1 MEDIKDKLKAAISEV
16 FGIDVEPN
24 VTEAPKDF
32 DADYSTNVAMQICK
46 QAGKNPRQVAEE
58 IVKALAD
65 SGYDIE
71 IAGPGFLNFKSS
83 DDYFKTKI
91 ADFGSKFMENI
102 SQNEYSGQTVICE
115 FSDPNPFKVLHVGH
129 LYTSIVGDS
138 ISRLVEFAGGK
149 VVRANFG
156 GDVGL
161 HVAKTIYA
169 VRKNG
174 VDTSDIETIAKCY
187 VEGTRDYEEDEAAH
201 EEITK
206 LNKMIYEI
214 AANGPEFNYDD
225 AEKAEIAAL
234 YWTGREVSYDY
245 FKNFYAKIGVK
256 FDKYYPESTVAMRGL
271 HEVQEHVGEVYEES
285 DGAIVYKGEKDGLHT
300 RVFINKNGLPTYEAK
315 DVGLIFTKYDDY
327 EFDKSIVITGNDII
341 DYMKVVLTS
350 ISKYAPKLVERTLHL
365 THGNVR
371 LPGNEKMSSRKGNFL
386 KAVDVL
392 QAVNEALEKEH
403 DSLDEKVSLGATKYA
418 FLKYKVGGNIIFEP
432 EESVK
437 MTGNSGPYLQY
448 SAVRASKIIGNLLQN
463 GVKSNGKDWELTERE
478 RELIKKIIA
487 YPEELKSI
495 ISELAPNKLCTYLY
509 ELAQEFS
516 RFYETTKVA
525 GSEFEFERGQI
536 VLAYLKVLTH
546 GLGLLGIEVPER
558 M

>member
-91 ADFGSKFMENI
+91 ADFSSKFLENI
-102 SQNEYSGQTVICE
+102 SQDEYSGQTVICE

-201 EEITK
+201 EEITN
-206 LNKMIYEI
+206 LNKLIYEI
-214 AANGPEFNYDD
+214 AANGPDFNYDD

-392 QAVNEALEKEH
+392 NEVNAALEREH
-403 DSLDEKVSLGATKYA
+403 ESVDEKVSLGATKYA

-463 GVKSNGKDWELTERE
+463 GVKSNGENWELTERE

>member
-1 MEDIKDKLKAAISEV
+1 MEDIKGKLKAAISDL

-24 VTEAPKDF
+24 VSEAPKNF

-58 IVKALAD
+58 IVKALEG
-65 SGYDIE
+65 SGYSIE

-83 DDYFKTKI
+83 DEYFKAKI
-91 ADFGSKFMENI
+91 ADFSANFLENI
-102 SQNEYSGQTVICE
+102 SHDEYSGQTVICE

-129 LYTSIVGDS
+129 LYTSLVGDS
-138 ISRLVEFAGGK
+138 ISRIIEFAGGK
-149 VVRANFG
+149 VIRANFG

-169 VRKNG
+169 VRKKG
-174 VDTSDIETIAKCY
+174 VDTSDVNTIAKCY

-201 EEITK
+201 AEIKRLNSLLYQICVNGADYEYDNPEE
-206 LNKMIYEI
+206 
-214 AANGPEFNYDD
+214 
-225 AEKAEIAAL
+225 AEIAKL
-234 YWTGREVSYDY
+234 YWTGREASYKY
-245 FKNFYAKIGVK
+245 FADFYNRIGLK
-256 FDKYYPESTVAMRGL
+256 FDKYYPESTVANRGL
-271 HEVQEHVGEVYEES
+271 SEVKSHIGDVYEES
-285 DGAIVYKGEKDGLHT
+285 DGVIVYKGEKDGLHT
-300 RVFINKNGLPTYEAK
+300 RVFINKEGLPTYESK
-315 DVGLIFTKYDDY
+315 DVGLIFTKFDDY
-327 EFDKSIVITGNDII
+327 HFDKSIVITANEQLE
-341 DYMKVVLTS
+341 YMKVVLS
-350 ISKYAPKLVERTLHL
+350 SVEKYAPELVKRTTHL
-365 THGNVR
+365 THGMVR
-371 LPGNEKMSSRKGNFL
+371 LQGNAKMSSRLGNFL

-392 QAVNEALEKEH
+392 EAVNEALKKEH
-403 DSLDEKVSLGATKYA
+403 GSLDEKVSLGATKYA
-418 FLKYKVGGNIIFEP
+418 LLKYKVGGNIIFEP

-448 SAVRASKIIGNLLQN
+448 SAVRAAKIIGNLLKG
-463 GVKSNGKDWELTERE
+463 GVSEKNDAWELSERE

-487 YPEELKSI
+487 YPVELSNV
-495 ISELAPNKLCTYLY
+495 ISEFAPNKLCTYLY

-546 GLGLLGIEVPER
+546 GLNLLGIEVPEK

>member
-1 MEDIKDKLKAAISEV
+1 MEDIKDRLKNAISELY
-16 FGIDVEPN
+16 GIDVEPN
-24 VTEAPKDF
+24 VTEAPKNF

-46 QAGKNPRQVAEE
+46 QIGKKPREVADE
-58 IVKALAD
+58 IIEKMSN
-65 SGYDIE
+65 SGYNIE

-83 DDYFKTKI
+83 DEYFKAKI
-91 ADFGSKFMENI
+91 ADFGSKFTESI
-102 SQNEYSGQTVICE
+102 SHDEYSGQTVICE

-129 LYTSIVGDS
+129 LYTSMVGDS
-138 ISRLVEFAGGK
+138 ISRIVEFAGGK
-149 VVRANFG
+149 IIRANFG

-161 HVAKTIYA
+161 HVAKTLYA
-169 VRKNG
+169 VIKNG
-174 VDTSDIETIAKCY
+174 EDTSNIETIAKCY
-187 VEGTRDYEEDEAAH
+187 VDGTRAYEEDEAAH
-201 EEITK
+201 EEITQ
-206 LNKMIYEI
+206 LNKEIYAI
-214 AANGPEFNYDD
+214 AASGPDFRYEDTVKAKI
-225 AEKAEIAAL
+225 AEL
-234 YWTGREVSYDY
+234 YWKGREVSYDY
-245 FKNFYAKIGVK
+245 FKAFYARIGLK
-256 FDKYYPESTVAMRGL
+256 FDKYYPESTVAPRGL
-271 HEVQEHVGEVYEES
+271 KEVKEHVGTVYEES

-300 RVFINKNGLPTYEAK
+300 RVFINNNGLPTYEAK
-315 DVGLIFTKYDDY
+315 DVGLIFTKYDDFK
-327 EFDKSIVITGNDII
+327 FDKSIVITGNDII

-350 ISKYAPKLVERTLHL
+350 ISKYAPELVERTLHL

-392 QAVNEALEKEH
+392 EAVNEALKKEH
-403 DSLDEKVSLGATKYA
+403 GSVDEKISLGATKYA
-418 FLKYKVGGNIIFEP
+418 LLKYKVGGNIIFEP

-448 SAVRASKIIGNLLQN
+448 SAVRAAKIIGNLLQN
-463 GVKSNGKDWELTERE
+463 GVSSAKNSWELTDRE

-487 YPEELKSI
+487 YPEELKGV

-525 GSEFEFERGQI
+525 GSEYEYERGQI

>member
-102 SQNEYSGQTVICE
+102 SQDEYSGQTVICE

-201 EEITK
+201 EEITN

-315 DVGLIFTKYDDY
+315 DVGLIFTKYDDF

-392 QAVNEALEKEH
+392 NEVNMALEREH
-403 DSLDEKVSLGATKYA
+403 ESVDEKVSLGATKYA

-463 GVKSNGKDWELTERE
+463 GVKSNGENWELTERE

-487 YPEELKSI
+487 YPDELKSV

>member
-1 MEDIKDKLKAAISEV
+1 MDDIKAKLTTVISEI
-16 FGIDVEPN
+16 FGIDANPN
-24 VTEAPKDF
+24 VTVAPKDF
-32 DADYSTNVAMQICK
+32 DADYSTNVAMAICK
-46 QAGKNPRQVAEE
+46 QVGKNPREVASA
-58 IVKALAD
+58 IIDGMKD
-65 SGYDIE
+65 SGYKIE

-83 DDYFKTKI
+83 DEYFKEKI
-91 ADFGSKFMENI
+91 ADFSTNFMANI
-102 SQNEYSGQTVICE
+102 SQDEYSGQTVICE

-161 HVAKTIYA
+161 HVAKTLYA
-169 VRKNG
+169 VEKDNVG
-174 VDTSDIETIAKCY
+174 TDDIETIAKSY
-187 VEGTRDYEEDEAAH
+187 VKGTVAYEDDEAAH
-201 EEITK
+201 AEITD
-206 LNKMIYEI
+206 LNKEIYAI
-214 AANGPEFNYDD
+214 AASGPDFEYGDT
-225 AEKAEIAAL
+225 EKAKLAKL

-245 FKNFYAKIGVK
+245 FKDFYARIGVK
-256 FDKYYPESTVAMRGL
+256 FDKYYPESTVAPKGL
-271 HEVQEHVGEVYEES
+271 EMVKAHVGDVYEES

-315 DVGLIFTKYDDY
+315 DVGLLFTKYDDFK
-327 EFDKSIVITGNDII
+327 FDKSIVITGNDII

-350 ISKYAPKLVERTLHL
+350 VSKYAPELVEKTLHI

-371 LPGNEKMSSRKGNFL
+371 LPGNAKMSSRKGNFI

-392 QAVNEALEKEH
+392 DAVRTALSEKH
-403 DSLDEKVSLGATKYA
+403 DSKDEKVMLGATKYA

-432 EESVK
+432 DESVS

-448 SAVRASKIIGNLLQN
+448 SAVRASKIIGNLLQG
-463 GVKSNGKDWELTERE
+463 GVSAQNEAWELTERE

-487 YPEELKSI
+487 YPNELKATVK
-495 ISELAPNKLCTYLY
+495 ELAPNKLCTYLY

-536 VLAYLKVLTH
+536 VLAYLKTLTH
-546 GLGLLGIEVPER
+546 GLSLLGIEVPER